1 MRVLAFFALIVLVLG
16 LGATA
21 DAAGARKN
29 AGATALF
36 AAAEQGDPQAQTQ
49 VGFMYETGRGLPQ
62 DYMAAVYWYRRAAE
76 QGFPRAMHQLGLM
89 YDKGQGV
96 AEDYVVAH
104 KWLNL
109 AAAGAEGNDR
119 EYFLRIRNAVA
130 NKMTIAQ
137 QTEAQWLARN
147 WRPVPEVIVG
157 APQRAAK

>member
-1 MRVLAFFALIVLVLG
+1 MRLLSILGLIVLALSF
-16 LGATA
+16 GAPA
-21 DAAGARKN
+21 EAASARKN
-29 AGATALF
+29 AGANALF
-36 AAAEQGDPQAQTQ
+36 AAAERGEPQAQTQ

-62 DYMAAVYWYRRAAE
+62 DLMAAVYWYRRAAE
-76 QGFPRAMHQLGLM
+76 QGYPRAMHQLGLM

-96 AEDYVVAH
+96 AEDYVIAH

-137 QTEAQWLARN
+137 QTEAQYLARN
-147 WRPVPEVIVG
+147 WRPAPEVIVG